1 MAESEISDRSK
12 SCKRCNKVPQT
23 TVECIVCN
31 SCFHPSCAKYTKN
44 IIFID
49 DKYVNCCDLTSN
61 NGELEQVR
69 NTSEV
74 DIYKIELKYLHKLL
88 KQKDLVIKNQQIAI
102 ESLQNQ
108 ILMINEYSK
117 ISKIHNNVDKDKDVR
132 TFNVRDKNVTV
143 SQHAVNKQ
151 NSSKGN
157 NVKTNKNIDN
167 QSCSLNTD
175 ASSNRK
181 NTYSSVVMANDNSA
195 TVYANVNKPLNQ
207 EKKINDTLKTS
218 KTSNLI
224 VYGKNDAAEILG
236 IQKNSFFF
244 LTRVQP
250 KNEVDDVIKFLTK
263 NNINVVSCTNRE
275 GGHPA
280 PVGIISS
287 VTVEMAPTKT
297 RKKGNKIAPWA
308 PQWWS
313 RGREHLPKIFITRG
327 PKKPRPDEP
336 TPPATVDSQIN
347 QLNQQMSRLLEE
359 TTTTTVASQVDRLSE
374 RMKQLFG
381 ETPPSS
387 PTTYRG
393 EEEAPLADELELP
406 SPMQALPVDLEMP
419 SALTLQ
425 AARTTIPKL
434 DPTAPFFVSI
444 PLERIFRSEV
454 TAPKRPIPTPPPCHI
469 PECTAVRKET
479 SRP

>member
-1 MAESEISDRSK
+1 MLSISLFTSVAIMCKHGFKEKQIENRQLNFISFVSCDLCFISLQLCLMVNQLEKLEYLEQPTKIMQCEVNKGRKRCTLKREDAKRVSPSTMAESEISDRSK

-74 DIYKIELKYLHKLL
+74 DIYKIELKYLHELL

-263 NNINVVSCTNRE
+263 NNINVVSCVNLPTKYNTYKSFK
-275 GGHPA
+275 
-280 PVGIISS
+280 VGIASTDTEKIMSQDLWGNNILLK
-287 VTVEMAPTKT
+287 PFQKRT
-297 RKKGNKIAPWA
+297 R
-308 PQWWS
+308 S
-313 RGREHLPKIFITRG
+313 TF
-327 PKKPRPDEP
+327 
-336 TPPATVDSQIN
+336 
-347 QLNQQMSRLLEE
+347 
-359 TTTTTVASQVDRLSE
+359 
-374 RMKQLFG
+374 
-381 ETPPSS
+381 
-387 PTTYRG
+387 
-393 EEEAPLADELELP
+393 
-406 SPMQALPVDLEMP
+406 
-419 SALTLQ
+419 
-425 AARTTIPKL
+425 
-434 DPTAPFFVSI
+434 
-444 PLERIFRSEV
+444 
-454 TAPKRPIPTPPPCHI
+454 
-469 PECTAVRKET
+469 
-479 SRP
+479 